1 MWMDNNDDT
10 LKFDRNRTK
19 KKIGWNVDMNH
30 MMRFPSASIYYDCYR
45 PSYIS
50 YVGSGT
56 GPYSFFFFFAN
67 YSMRKRETPSESYS
81 NQPYYGPR
89 SMEPTEPHLPYIASF
104 QWFL

>member
-30 MMRFPSASIYYDCYR
+30 MMRFHRHLSIYNDCYR
-45 PSYIS
+45 PGYFS

-56 GPYSFFFFFAN
+56 GPYSFPFFFAN
-67 YSMRKRETPSESYS
+67 YSMRKEKEEKKDT
-81 NQPYYGPR
+81 
-89 SMEPTEPHLPYIASF
+89 F
-104 QWFL
+104 